1 MECWN
6 EEVKYTNGS
15 VKSSGLWYDADP
27 LHPELEL
34 GMSLNIR
41 AEFKKKK
48 EKEKQHKTIHISH
61 LRDKSP
67 FSSSLALSLQHFSF
81 IHFVFHPSTTTKVAK
96 INYQYLS
103 TTKPAIKDSF
113 SSMSTMKTEENDGL
127 RLPQSGC
134 GTKVTHIDSKEE
146 H

>member
-15 VKSSGLWYDADP
+15 VKFSGLWYHADP

-48 EKEKQHKTIHISH
+48 KIRKKREAAQNHSYFIST
-61 LRDKSP
+61 
-67 FSSSLALSLQHFSF
+67 FSSSLALFLQHFSF
-81 IHFVFHPSTTTKVAK
+81 IHFVFHPSTTTKVVK
-96 INYQYLS
+96 INYQYQS
-103 TTKPAIKDSF
+103 TTKLAIKDSF
-113 SSMSTMKTEENDGL
+113 SSMSTMKSEENDGL
-127 RLPQSGC
+127 RLPESDC
-134 GTKVTHIDSKEE
+134 GTKVTHIDSIEE